1 MKTLITIKYPRV
13 LNLRQLVYNAAEKF
27 GDKTYLKYIRQDKS
41 VGEISFKGFSLLVED
56 LGVYFSLP
64 ENNCERIAIL
74 SENRYEWIVA
84 YVAGIA
90 SGKTV
95 IPLDKELDFDQAT
108 GFMELAEADTLIYS
122 AAFAEKVRAFAEK
135 NTSIKRFI
143 CLDGFSERPASDRF
157 TTLRLC
163 IALGDEEISYSEADF
178 RKKRTDSSRVCSII
192 FTSGTTGTSKGVML
206 TEDNIMSCIQ
216 ASANMVNISDKDT
229 IFSVLPYHHTYE
241 LCCGILTPICIG
253 CTVCINN
260 SLKYFSKNIQR
271 FKPTAMVLVPMFV
284 STLSKKIDSGIEKSG
299 STKILVKGGKVVA
312 NNFKKVGVDIR
323 RLTFKK
329 IHDSLGGRLRTII
342 CGGAALDP
350 ELVRKFEEYGIY
362 IAQGYG
368 ITECAPLVS
377 VIPWKKVKYDSVGVP
392 IPGSVVKI
400 MGTDDDGTEFDL
412 PAGEIGEICV
422 KGPQVMA
429 GYYKN
434 PEATK
439 EAFNS
444 EGFFKTGDF
453 GYMDDEGYIFITGRK
468 KNIIILDNGKNVYP
482 EEIEEYLYRLDII
495 KECVVCSRKVDDED
509 MITAVIFPDYDKFK
523 GLDDSEIIERFKS
536 EIAKIN
542 RNLPSFKQIHH
553 IEIKKSEFEKTTTQ
567 KIKRFTV

>member
-1 MKTLITIKYPRV
+1 MKTLINIKYPRV

-27 GDKTYLKYIRQDKS
+27 GDKTYLKYIRADKS
-41 VGEISFKGFSLLVED
+41 IGEISFKGFSLLVED
-56 LGVYFSLP
+56 LGVYFSMP
-64 ENNCERIAIL
+64 ENGCERIAIF
-74 SENRYEWIVA
+74 SENRYEWIVS

-90 SGKTV
+90 AGKTV
-95 IPLDKELDFDQAT
+95 IPLDKELAFDQAMKFT
-108 GFMELAEADTLIYS
+108 ELAEADTIIYS
-122 AAFAEKVRAFAEK
+122 SANAEKIRAYAET
-135 NTSIKRFI
+135 NESIKHFI
-143 CLDGFSERPASDRF
+143 CLDGFAEKPSSERF
-157 TTLRLC
+157 VTLRFC
-163 IALGDEEISYSEADF
+163 IAIGDEAISYYEADF

-216 ASANMVNISDKDT
+216 ASANMVNIDEKDT

-241 LCCGILTPICIG
+241 LCCGILTPICLG
-253 CTVCINN
+253 CTICINN
-260 SLKYFSKNIQR
+260 SLKYFSKNIQL

-284 STLSKKIDSGIEKSG
+284 STLSKKIDAGIEKSN
-299 STKILVKGGKVVA
+299 SPKILLAGGKFVA
-312 NNFKKVGVDIR
+312 NSFKKIGVDVR

-329 IHDSLGGRLRTII
+329 IHDSLGGRLHTII

-350 ELVRKFEEYGIY
+350 ELVKKFEEYGIY

-377 VIPWKKVKYDSVGVP
+377 VVPWKKVKYDSVGVP

-400 MGTDDDGTEFDL
+400 MGTDNDGNEYDL
-412 PAGEIGEICV
+412 PAGEIGEICI

-429 GYYKN
+429 GYFKN

-439 EAFNS
+439 EAFNA
-444 EGFFKTGDF
+444 EGFFKTGDY
-453 GYMDDEGYIFITGRK
+453 GYIDNDGYIFITGRK

-482 EEIEEYLYRLDII
+482 EEIEEYLYRLDIV
-495 KECVVCSRKVDDED
+495 KECVVCSRKVDGED
-509 MITAVIFPDYDKFK
+509 MITAVIFPDYELFK
-523 GLDDSEIIERFKS
+523 GIGDNAIIERFRS